1 MAKDLIINDKTAVKA
16 TSMVEQLDKL
26 SVAREEFEKTDWART
41 NQKLYELLGA
51 VYARYEEASAEKSV
65 LALTVKTLTEILKK
79 RGNRVQQNST
89 ALSLFVRYVFNCDRQ
104 RIFTYTRAIHAASS
118 HGITP
123 DQLATF
129 ITTAG
134 GVEECKKKV
143 AEVSSKV
150 MEKTRTIESAMPLVE
165 ETLLNDSAPS
175 LAQFKVSPA
184 LVANVWNKGMTFMI
198 GSSDAKGNVE
208 VRCVIPAHSAG
219 FEKWAKTNLALFLA
233 QQQQAAEE
241 LEQAQL
247 KDKAI
252 EQVIASAKP
261 LSANPAVTVAELEA
275 A

>member
-65 LALTVKTLTEILKK
+65 LALTVKTLKEILKK

-104 RIFTYTRAIHAASS
+104 RIFTYTRAIHAAIS
-118 HGITP
+118 HSITP

-134 GVEECKKKV
+134 GV
-143 AEVSSKV
+143 
-150 MEKTRTIESAMPLVE
+150 
-165 ETLLNDSAPS
+165 DHPS
-175 LAQFKVSPA
+175 LRAVLTQIV
-184 LVANVWNKGMTFMI
+184 VAI
-198 GSSDAKGNVE
+198 AKHQRSCGFTSFPLTYS
-208 VRCVIPAHSAG
+208 RISA
-219 FEKWAKTNLALFLA
+219 
-233 QQQQAAEE
+233 
-241 LEQAQL
+241 
-247 KDKAI
+247 
-252 EQVIASAKP
+252 
-261 LSANPAVTVAELEA
+261 
-275 A
+275 